1 MHTDT
6 QHTVRPAQSLLILL
20 AATLTA
26 LHLWQTRAVDDE
38 LRRQAQLAMLSAQV
52 SSQPEAERSI
62 QSTEEIARQAEG
74 IRQRVSRWARLEG
87 ILLAALTLLLCL
99 QAIRRRGPNP
109 EVLERQL
116 DQLED
121 AGRDLLR
128 RFHEVDRSHR
138 KLKADLSA
146 AGRMQ
151 RALLPQ
157 HPPRLPAVE
166 VGWMFT
172 ACSHVAGDMFNVFAL
187 DERRLGVWVLDVS
200 GHGVPAALLS
210 VTVSRVLHPNPR
222 QGGLLRRP
230 KLGAPG
236 GSELVSPAQVA
247 RELNRRYPQSHVA
260 GLYFTLVYGIL
271 DTVSGTFT
279 YVRCGHPPP
288 LLATSGQVRAIDS
301 EGCLPLGILDS
312 SEFHDEVVQ
321 LSPGDRLILYTDGVT
336 ECSGPDG
343 EFGEERL
350 QAILAGR
357 RGRGAVALME
367 TLKAELARHSSGR
380 PRDDQTAVCLIWRPR
395 HG

>member
-1 MHTDT
+1 
-6 QHTVRPAQSLLILL
+6 
-20 AATLTA
+20 
-26 LHLWQTRAVDDE
+26 
-38 LRRQAQLAMLSAQV
+38 
-52 SSQPEAERSI
+52 
-62 QSTEEIARQAEG
+62 
-74 IRQRVSRWARLEG
+74 
-87 ILLAALTLLLCL
+87 
-99 QAIRRRGPNP
+99 
-109 EVLERQL
+109 
-116 DQLED
+116 
-121 AGRDLLR
+121 
-128 RFHEVDRSHR
+128 
-138 KLKADLSA
+138 
-146 AGRMQ
+146 
-151 RALLPQ
+151 
-157 HPPRLPAVE
+157 
-166 VGWMFT
+166 MFT